1 MERLN
6 TIFRVLVAVAA
17 VALTATV
24 CALWVIYLTHG
35 QSGGRNRPTPTIII
49 WTPTPVPTVAT
60 DTPTPAPTEELI
72 PTAPAGIAIGRHVRV
87 AGTGGYGLNLRAGP
101 GENYVRMDIALEGEE
116 FIVVDGP
123 VAAGE
128 FVWWKIQDLENSE
141 REWWAAGNFLEPIE
155 NP

>member
-1 MERLN
+1 MYTMSRALAP
-6 TIFRVLVAVAA
+6 VVAVPPNGDGMYA
-17 VALTATV
+17 VGHLPHARSEWWQEQAHSH
-24 CALWVIYLTHG
+24 YH
-35 QSGGRNRPTPTIII
+35 I

-60 DTPTPAPTEELI
+60 ATPTPTPTEEPL
-72 PTAPAGIAIGRHVRV
+72 PAAPAGIAIGRYVRV

-101 GENYVRMDIALEGEE
+101 GEDYMRMDIALEGEE
-116 FIVVDGP
+116 FLVVDGP

-128 FVWWKIQDLENSE
+128 FVWWKIRDRENSE